1 MKQKY
6 KKQGQTGLFGDYFR
20 LEKMSSIG
28 DPLEKLN
35 RVIPWEIFSPVLQN
49 IENRNKRSN
58 AGAKPY
64 PPLLMFKILIL
75 QRYYNLS
82 DRQIEY
88 QILDRL
94 SFCRFLGITLNDQVP
109 DEKTVWGFKERL
121 ADQGLDKPLYGA
133 FHKQLEENNL
143 IVHEGK
149 IIDASFVEVPRQR
162 NTREENKHIKE
173 AGTAPEA
180 WSDQPSKKRQK
191 DIDARWTKK
200 NGQNY
205 YGYKDHAKVDSKHKF
220 IDTYCVTPAS
230 VHDSQTLD
238 ELLDEEKDKGKDLWA
253 DSAYTGEEQEQVIKK
268 YGMKNNVHEK
278 GYKNKPL
285 TDEQKE
291 SNREKSRTRARV
303 EHVFGFIEG
312 SMNKFHLNCIG
323 IKRATATIGLINLTY
338 NLFRYEQ
345 LVRLHGIAMPNFW
358 LR

>member
-6 KKQGQTGLFGDYFR
+6 KKQGHQGLFGDHFR
-20 LEKMSSIG
+20 LEKMSKIG

-35 RVIPWEIFSPVLQN
+35 TVINWEIFSPVLQN
-49 IENRNKRSN
+49 IENQNKKSN
-58 AGAKPY
+58 VGAKPY
-64 PPLLMFKILIL
+64 SPLLMFKILIL

-82 DRQIEY
+82 DKQIEY

-94 SFCRFLGITLNDQVP
+94 SFCRFLGITLNDRVP
-109 DEKTVWGFKERL
+109 DEKTVWNFKERL
-121 ADQGLDKPLYGA
+121 TNNSLDKKLYDA
-133 FHKQLEENNL
+133 FHKKLEENDL

-162 NTREENKHIKE
+162 NNREENEHIKKT
-173 AGTAPEA
+173 GTAPKD
-180 WSDQPSKKRQK
+180 WNDNSNKKRQK
-191 DIDARWTKK
+191 DLDARWTKK

-205 YGYKDHAKVDSKHKF
+205 YGYKDHAKVDNKHKF

-238 ELLDEEKDKGKDLWA
+238 ELLDEEKDKGGDLWA
-253 DSAYTGEEQEQVIKK
+253 DSAYTGKEQNQIIKK
-268 YGMKNNVHEK
+268 YEMKNNVHEK

-291 SNREKSRTRARV
+291 NNREKSKTRVRV

-312 SMNKFHLNCIG
+312 SMNKFNLNCIG
-323 IKRATATIGLINLTY
+323 IKRVTATIGLINLTY
-338 NLFRYEQ
+338 NMFRYEQ
-345 LVRLHGIAMPNFW
+345 LVRLHGITMSNF
-358 LR
+358 